1 MANIFEV
8 LDFPNTF
15 FGAERSLYNA
25 QRSGVKTRE
34 EVGIKDYLSRDVD
47 FYSTGLAKSTG
58 INVSDPDRWSDED
71 DEDDEEENKNKV
83 NVNVVGGSDNNET
96 DATGPIGSDL
106 SSGLSENISVNSGM
120 ASLGTGYTP
129 YGQSLQNAGFGDRSN
144 SFLSQNFGISLA
156 ADVSKQGAK
165 SSLSNMTTAK
175 SLAERA
181 AKTTAAVLGFNPI
194 ATNLLSGFITGR
206 TVQDPLGKPSYRPNH
221 SVLGTV
227 MDVNYSIQSTN
238 IAASIAAMN
247 ANAGK
252 PLSQRSPV
260 GFFGYINGQVVSKGP
275 KTNWTGTTSLSNTQL
290 NAINALSKGY
300 APYGF
305 NTQTE
310 RGSRSIVGDTTSSS
324 TGYGGYDDNGYHHSI
339 NGISA
344 QGSMAQASV
353 AASKAGIT
361 TSQMV
366 TALKEARKNRTW
378 MGKTINPKKTLTFQ
392 IQKQFR
398 DHSSSQSG
406 SGSMGLETDV
416 NAQKGIQDALSKGI
430 GVNEFGGVSQDTL
443 SDVQNINASNPGIGT
458 STGAGAVGSTG
469 GLSETY
475 GGGSEG
481 TDSNDSNS
489 SDMGGMTAK
498 GGFIGKKNFALG
510 GRGDAEP
517 AGFIGGPP
525 ENYNDQTTIADD
537 IPLKV
542 QDGTFVINAPAVEY
556 AGSIDVQKMLAEGYE
571 KAMTRDIGVDK
582 NFKIGKIPSREELD
596 IQISRGEVVVP
607 PHVAKAIGYDRLE
620 KINNRGKREVER
632 RQKAGNQEK
641 VQAGQGFAATGG
653 KQVSIADI
661 KKQFK
666 KKYSNEDFARKQ
678 IAKLVRSL
686 PPEDALALAMYSEA
700 NVLGEEG
707 LEGVAHVVMNRVN
720 AADSKG
726 NRYRNFGK
734 NVYDT
739 LLAKY
744 TGSKGKKIFEFNGLE
759 PTGFRDA
766 MDALVNN
773 EEKYLK
779 IRNIAEDVFRGS
791 RKDFTK
797 GSLYYYNPYT
807 TTSDWYKG
815 QVKTGQFKEIYR
827 TLNPDKKQNKS
838 LHVYHVPV
846 DDYFVEKQI
855 EISPQVTPT
864 EDFKSLDTLP
874 QPKSRPKE
882 VEDRSDDNGGFIDY
896 LRKLF

>member
-71 DEDDEEENKNKV
+71 EDGKEEDKNQI

-156 ADVSKQGAK
+156 ADMSKQGAK

-181 AKTTAAVLGFNPI
+181 AKTTMSVLGFNPI
-194 ATNLLSGFITGR
+194 GTNLLSGFVTGR
-206 TVQDPLGKPSYRPNH
+206 TVQDPLGNPSYRPNH
-221 SVLGTV
+221 SVLGTA

-238 IAASIAAMN
+238 IGASIAAMN

-260 GFFGYINGQVVSKGP
+260 GFFGYVNGQVVSKGP
-275 KTNWTGTTSLSNTQL
+275 MGNWTGTTSLSNTQL
-290 NAINALSKGY
+290 DAMDALSKGY
-300 APYGF
+300 APLGYDSR
-305 NTQTE
+305 TE
-310 RGSRSIVGDTTSSS
+310 RGTREIVGNTTSAT
-324 TGYGGYDDNGYHHSI
+324 TGWGGYDKNGYHHSI
-339 NGISA
+339 NGTAA

-378 MGKTINPKKTLTFQ
+378 MGKTIDQKKTLDFQ

-416 NAQKGIQDALSKGI
+416 NAQKGIQDALSKGT

-443 SDVQNINASNPGIGT
+443 SDVQSINASNPGIGT
-458 STGAGAVGSTG
+458 STGAGAVGSSG
-469 GLSETY
+469 GL
-475 GGGSEG
+475 GGGSGVGTGQGSPNSGEG
-481 TDSNDSNS
+481 ADSDGPGGAGDSS
-489 SDMGGMTAK
+489 AGAGEYKK

-517 AGFIGGPP
+517 AGFIGGTP
-525 ENYNDQTTIADD
+525 EQFDDQTTIADD

-556 AGSIDVQKMLAEGYE
+556 AGSSDIQKMLAEGYQ
-571 KAMTRDIGVDK
+571 KAMTRDVGNGYSIK
-582 NFKIGKIPSREELD
+582 TGKIPNREELD

-607 PHVAKAIGYDRLE
+607 PHVATVIGYDRLE

-632 RQKAGNQEK
+632 RQQKAGDQEK
-641 VQAGQGFAATGG
+641 VRAGQGFAAGG
-653 KQVSIADI
+653 GEQGLLFRRPDLKLTSPNIDKYQDSFVPGISDKPVEITPDDENFFDAYSLRDI
-661 KKQFK
+661 KESIFDKEMRGYKDKGYIFTGVRAKTGKGSSAFGTMQITYSTLEDFINRGKGFKQF
-666 KKYSNEDFARKQ
+666 S
-678 IAKLVRSL
+678 
-686 PPEDALALAMYSEA
+686 PELQEYT
-700 NVLGEEG
+700 
-707 LEGVAHVVMNRVN
+707 
-720 AADSKG
+720 
-726 NRYRNFGK
+726 K
-734 NVYDT
+734 NVAQQGRDKVNIEINKGIYRE
-739 LLAKY
+739 
-744 TGSKGKKIFEFNGLE
+744 GKKIPLNKIPKKVRAKLSRLGQGVIPQEVHKKYYSKLADEVLRQKLKDYKNKGIRPFLE
-759 PTGFRDA
+759 SYG
-766 MDALVNN
+766 
-773 EEKYLK
+773 EGEQYG
-779 IRNIAEDVFRGS
+779 EDVYNILLD
-791 RKDFTK
+791 KIQTK
-797 GSLYYYNPYT
+797 NSSAT
-807 TTSDWYKG
+807 
-815 QVKTGQFKEIYR
+815 Q
-827 TLNPDKKQNKS
+827 
-838 LHVYHVPV
+838 
-846 DDYFVEKQI
+846 
-855 EISPQVTPT
+855 
-864 EDFKSLDTLP
+864 
-874 QPKSRPKE
+874 
-882 VEDRSDDNGGFIDY
+882 
-896 LRKLF
+896 